1 MEARERM
8 TGPTRTAPASTN
20 AEVPGRPRPSPI
32 RVWYRAIRVF
42 SFTASITPILVGS
55 ALALVDGDLDSW
67 GAIALVVAMLL
78 ASMAVHA
85 GCNLGNDYY
94 DFRRGIDAHIGAH
107 DDPTHIGPAG
117 VIQDRSLT
125 PTQVFR
131 GMIVAFAIGTIIGL
145 GIVWATGWPIFV
157 LALACLALAF
167 LYTGGP
173 KPLGY
178 IALGEITVFV
188 TMGLA
193 MIMGSYYV
201 LSDDVSW
208 RAVGVALPL
217 GLLVTAI
224 LHGNNLA
231 DIDSDRAAGKIT
243 IANSVGRSAGNL
255 EYIALVYGA
264 WVALIGLVLTNTD
277 LWPTLLAF
285 GALSAGLKA
294 VRLYVSETAPPVLRR
309 GVRLSAGVHLRFGLL
324 MTAGLVIAAAIGE
337 WT

>member
-1 MEARERM
+1 M
-8 TGPTRTAPASTN
+8 TSAATSSTG
-20 AEVPGRPRPSPI
+20 VPPRPRQNPV

-55 ALALVDGDLDSW
+55 ALALVDGDLDRA
-67 GAIALVVAMLL
+67 GAVALVIATLF

-94 DFRRGIDAHIGAH
+94 DYRRGIDAHIGAH
-107 DDPTHIGPAG
+107 DDPEHIGPAG

-125 PTQVFR
+125 PAQVLR
-131 GMIVAFAIGTIIGL
+131 GMIVAFAIGTVIGL

-193 MIMGSYYV
+193 MVMGSYYV
-201 LSDDVSW
+201 LSGEVSW
-208 RAVGVALPL
+208 RSFGVALPL

-231 DIDSDRAAGKIT
+231 DIESDRRAGKIT
-243 IANSVGRSAGNL
+243 VANSVSRSVGNL
-255 EYIALVYGA
+255 EYIVLVYGA
-264 WVALIGLVLTNTD
+264 WVALVGLVLTNTE

-285 GALSAGLKA
+285 GALPAGLRA
-294 VRLYVSETAPPVLRR
+294 VRLYVSETAQPVLRR

-324 MTAGLVIAAAIGE
+324 MVVGLVVAAVIDR

>member
-1 MEARERM
+1 MSQ
-8 TGPTRTAPASTN
+8 RTVTATPLET
-20 AEVPGRPRPSPI
+20 PRRPRQSPV

-55 ALALVDGDLDSW
+55 ALGLVDGDLDSPP
-67 GAIALVVAMLL
+67 AVALVVAMLL

-94 DFRRGIDAHIGAH
+94 DYRRGIDAHIGAH
-107 DDPTHIGPAG
+107 DDPEHIGPAG

-125 PTQVFR
+125 PAQVFR
-131 GMIVAFAIGTIIGL
+131 GMIVAFAIGTLIGL

-157 LALACLALAF
+157 LALVCLALAF

-201 LSDDVSW
+201 LSGEVSW
-208 RAVGVALPL
+208 RSFGVALPL
-217 GLLVTAI
+217 ALLVTAI

-231 DIDSDRAAGKIT
+231 DVESDRAAGKIT
-243 IANSVGRSAGNL
+243 VANSVSRGVGNL
-255 EYIALVYGA
+255 EYIGLVYGA

-277 LWPTLLAF
+277 LWPTLIAF
-285 GALSAGLKA
+285 GALPAGLRA
-294 VRLYVSETAPPVLRR
+294 VRLYVTETAQPILRR
-309 GVRLSAGVHLRFGLL
+309 GVRLSAGLHLRFGLL
-324 MTAGLVIAAAIGE
+324 MVVGLVIAVGINW

>member
-1 MEARERM
+1 MSRSAA
-8 TGPTRTAPASTN
+8 GPVAVHSPHRQPQ
-20 AEVPGRPRPSPI
+20 SPI

-42 SFTASITPILVGS
+42 SFTASVTPILVGS
-55 ALALVDGDLDSW
+55 ALGLVDGDLNSFR
-67 GAIALVVAMLL
+67 AVVLVAAMLV

-94 DFRRGIDAHIGAH
+94 DYRRGIDAHIGAH
-107 DDPTHIGPAG
+107 DDPEHIGPAG

-125 PTQVFR
+125 PAQVFR
-131 GMIVAFAIGTIIGL
+131 GMIVAFAIGTTIGL
-145 GIVWATGWPIFV
+145 GIVWATGWPIFI
-157 LALACLALAF
+157 LALTCLALAF

-178 IALGEITVFV
+178 IALGEITVFA

-201 LSDDVSW
+201 LSEDVSW
-208 RAVGVALPL
+208 RSFGVALPL
-217 GLLVTAI
+217 ALLVTAI

-231 DIDSDRAAGKIT
+231 DVESDRAAGKIT
-243 IANSVGRSAGNL
+243 VANSVSRGVGNL
-255 EYIALVYGA
+255 EYVVLVYGA
-264 WVALIGLVLTNTD
+264 WVALVGLVVTNRD

-285 GALSAGLKA
+285 AALPSGLRA
-294 VRLYVSETAPPVLRR
+294 VRLYVSETSQPVLRR

-324 MTAGLVIAAAIGE
+324 TTAGLVIAAAIE
-337 WT
+337 WWT

>member
-1 MEARERM
+1 M
-8 TGPTRTAPASTN
+8 TSPVTTSRATGTGD
-20 AEVPGRPRPSPI
+20 PGRPRQSPV

-55 ALALVDGDLDSW
+55 SLALVDGDIDSW

-94 DFRRGIDAHIGAH
+94 DYRRGIDAHIGAH
-107 DDPTHIGPAG
+107 DDPEHIGPAG

-125 PTQVFR
+125 PAQVFR
-131 GMIVAFAIGTIIGL
+131 GMIVAFAIGTVIGL

-157 LALACLALAF
+157 LALVCLALAF

-208 RAVGVALPL
+208 RAFGVALPV

-231 DIDSDRAAGKIT
+231 DVDSDRSAGKVT
-243 IANSVGRSAGNL
+243 IANSVSRSVGNL
-255 EYIALVYGA
+255 EYIVLVCGA
-264 WVALIGLVLTNTD
+264 WVALVALVLTNTD

-285 GALSAGLKA
+285 GALPAGLRA
-294 VRLYVSETAPPVLRR
+294 VRLYVSETAQPVLRR
-309 GVRLSAGVHLRFGLL
+309 GVRLSAGVHLRFGLT
-324 MTAGLVIAAAIGE
+324 MAVGLVIAAAIGE
-337 WT
+337 RT